1 MNRLIFDKGRP
12 LLVGGRPLLV
22 VLGEQGEGE
31 MPVPGGTLTLVLDD
45 FKAGHTLAKPVLQRR
60 AGTETHP
67 SGGLVDAPVLFR
79 FTGEA
84 PAVVEARIIGEN
96 GAVIVDWKPLA
107 RVTISETPDDAL
119 GLGYL
124 EDAPIGCEYLTQI
137 RDASQPNN
145 QATLSTGTRRWGVGV
160 CVLAEG
166 QSNMVGTLSAGLP
179 DYAPYNALVPGTSIT
194 ELAYWSRPEAA
205 GSLWGVGSFYIPPA
219 IGGSGQTSP
228 GAGNV
233 PGPAGGVLTF
243 VRMLAMAL
251 KQKHGK
257 KVPVCL
263 IPLAYNS
270 NPLSNFLAPSG
281 ANYVR
286 LFDGSG
292 TTGTTIGLKSPR
304 NYHPGEF
311 EIVLLHQG
319 EANHNQTRAARTAG
333 LIKYCEDRFAYVA
346 QYGRTKAQ
354 LAILPAMLG
363 VYNVGSDTP
372 TGVEKLRGAVL
383 DLWAHAKANGW
394 ARVRPGWSC
403 LDCEPPTTNYL
414 HFELEGKLLSHR
426 RMTQAA
432 VYQVMPE
439 RTKSTGLGP
448 RLTGAVTRAG
458 DVITLAVDHDGGTVL
473 APKNGA
479 GPVTGWYANTDAD
492 FSGTDIALTNVTAVP
507 GGVQVT
513 APGAPAIFFIK
524 HCGGLAGTV
533 QSYHSDVSNL
543 LYDDVEYPWCDN
555 GSGGNLFTGTDVRK
569 GQPLL
574 PTPDAIKVGA

>member
-1 MNRLIFDKGRP
+1 MKVVFVNGKPLLIGGVP
-12 LLVGGRPLLV
+12 LLVALESNTGGQQPS
-22 VLGEQGEGE
+22 
-31 MPVPGGTLTLVLDD
+31 GTLSLLLDD
-45 FKAGHTLAKPVLQRR
+45 FKTGHTLAKPVIQRK
-60 AGTETHP
+60 AGTE
-67 SGGLVDAPVLFR
+67 SNANGGHADVPVLFQ
-79 FTGEA
+79 FTGDI
-84 PAVVEARIIGEN
+84 PANVQARVTGESS
-96 GAVIVDWKPLA
+96 AVIVDWKPLA
-107 RVTISETPDDAL
+107 RVTISGDY

-124 EDAPIGCEYLTQI
+124 DGVPVGCEYLLEI
-137 RDASQPNN
+137 RDGNQPTNL
-145 QATLSTGTRRWGVGV
+145 ATNSLGSKRWGVGV
-160 CVLAEG
+160 VVLAEG

-179 DYAPYNALVPGTSIT
+179 DYAPYNAVVPGTSIT
-194 ELAYWSRPEAA
+194 ELSYWLRSEAA
-205 GSLWGVGSFYIPPA
+205 GSLWGVGSFYIPPS
-219 IGGSGQTSP
+219 IGNGSGVTGP

-233 PGPAGGVLTF
+233 PGPGGGVLTF

-286 LFDGSG
+286 LFNSSG
-292 TTGTTIGLKSPR
+292 TTGTTIGLKSPK

-319 EANHNQTRAARTAG
+319 EANHNQTRAARFDSLVA
-333 LIKYCEDRFAYVA
+333 YCEDRFAYVA
-346 QYGRTKAQ
+346 QYGRSKAQ

-432 VYQVMPE
+432 IYQVMPE
-439 RTKSTGLGP
+439 RTKSTGMGP
-448 RLTGAVTRAG
+448 RLTGVTTRTG
-458 DVITLAVDHDGGTVL
+458 DVVTLTVEHDGGTAL
-473 APKNGA
+473 KPKNAGA
-479 GPVTGWYANTDAD
+479 PVTGWYANTAAD
-492 FSGTDIALTNVTAVP
+492 FSGTDIVLTNVTAVS

-513 APGAPAIFFIK
+513 AAGAPVTFYIK
-524 HCGGLAGTV
+524 HCGGLAGTT

-543 LYDDVEYPWCDN
+543 LYDDIEYPWCDN

-574 PTPDAIKVGA
+574 PTPDAIRVG